1 MLRKEIID
9 LINNHGDIFRY
20 KYYEGNDVTCNYS
33 DFIQLLRTEKN
44 YWAKLDKKNAIQNG
58 YSVTYNDLINY
69 LEELVHCDDETVFQT
84 PETILHHFYSNINNS
99 ERIQIKNYS
108 YGTKC
113 LQINMCP
120 NRSSVNYK
128 LVNAYK
134 DLIDSDQERVFNIV
148 LSLYEERNSI
158 GQLLSSNRNTDEYKG
173 AIYYLGLETKNIKRT
188 SEYTNQDEKYNELS
202 SRYDELQKRGVAFEQ
217 DINDYSSEFKQHE
230 EEWLRDQ
237 NDLLIKF
244 RNEHNEKLDELEAI
258 YDEKLKLSEPVKFW
272 EEQAEN
278 RKKQFYYSF
287 GIVTFLT
294 ILVLGAG
301 SVLVEI
307 LYKYAIDNNVISRIV
322 PLSFV
327 IIGII
332 TLLMYLLNVA
342 IKIMLSAKHL
352 QTVYEQKA
360 IFTYFFL
367 TMIKEDNTQIPIS
380 NDEKSLVYQTLFSSP
395 DTGLLKNGNDASD
408 VTSLL
413 NTVLSR
419 MTKGN

>member
-84 PETILHHFYSNINNS
+84 PETILHHFYSNINDS

>member
-84 PETILHHFYSNINNS
+84 PETILHHFYSNINDS

-158 GQLLSSNRNTDEYKG
+158 GQLLSSNRNTDKYKG

-188 SEYTNQDEKYNELS
+188 SEYTNQDEKYNELL